1 MKKLH
6 THTHTHTHTSDY
18 GHKIAK
24 IKVKNCKKCK

>member
-1 MKKLH
+1 MEKLH

-18 GHKIAK
+18 GKNDAK